1 MGEGRG
7 GATGN
12 LNLQK
17 KGPLLLHPGL
27 MLRLRLRGVRCRPP
41 RCETEC
47 VRAANPTNGYRR
59 WLRST
64 SRQCVELQHGG
75 AKPQ

>member
-12 LNLQK
+12 QLQK

-27 MLRLRLRGVRCRPP
+27 MLRLRLRDVRCRPP

-59 WLRST
+59 WAAEYQQAVR
-64 SRQCVELQHGG
+64 
-75 AKPQ
+75 